1 MEPQPHQEKWI
12 NDVLNSTHGIQRP
25 EPSPFLF
32 AKIRDRLNVVQPS
45 VYVPTRTVWLA
56 TASFA
61 LLAMLNWQLITQ
73 TTKTTTLTTQSTE
86 LNSVVTEM
94 ELYPAT
100 NQLYDVWNGQN
111 Y

>member
-1 MEPQPHQEKWI
+1 MESEQEKWI
-12 NDVLNSTHGIQRP
+12 KDVLASTQGIQRP

-32 AKIRDRLNVVQPS
+32 AKIRDRLSVPPQP
-45 VYVPTRTVWLA
+45 VYLPARTVWLA
-56 TASFA
+56 AASFA
-61 LLAMLNWQLITQ
+61 LLAMLNWQL
-73 TTKTTTLTTQSTE
+73 TTQRTPISPTRTTG
-86 LNSVVTEM
+86 LNSVATEM

>member
-1 MEPQPHQEKWI
+1 MASQQEKWI
-12 NDVLNSTHGIQRP
+12 NDVLASTQGIQRA

-32 AKIRDRLNVVQPS
+32 AKIRDRLNIRQKPIF
-45 VYVPTRTVWLA
+45 VPTRTVWLTA
-56 TASFA
+56 ASFT
-61 LLAMLNWQLITQ
+61 LLAMLNWQL
-73 TTKTTTLTTQSTE
+73 TTQRATTSTTRATD
-86 LNSVVTEM
+86 LNPVVTEM